1 MTLPKI
7 NAPVF
12 TVKLP
17 SSGETVNFRPFTVK
31 EEKILLMAASSEDAS
46 QIVTSLG
53 QIVNNCCFDLK
64 VEGLATFDVEY
75 LFMQIRSKSVGN
87 IITVTV
93 NDEEGGEENIRKAE
107 VDLDK
112 LEVVFPEEISNE
124 IKLDDNVTMFMK
136 YPKFKSIDDLSD
148 SESDTPEVSVFRTG
162 VDKLIVNDEVL
173 SFSDYSDSDI
183 ELFVDSFTTK
193 NMKDVQDFF
202 ANIPYLKAKAVTL
215 VEKEGDEVREVEIV
229 GLTSFF
235 M

>member
-1 MTLPKI
+1 
-7 NAPVF
+7 
-12 TVKLP
+12 
-17 SSGETVNFRPFTVK
+17 
-31 EEKILLMAASSEDAS
+31 
-46 QIVTSLG
+46 
-53 QIVNNCCFDLK
+53 
-64 VEGLATFDVEY
+64 
-75 LFMQIRSKSVGN
+75 
-87 IITVTV
+87 
-93 NDEEGGEENIRKAE
+93 
-107 VDLDK
+107 
-112 LEVVFPEEISNE
+112 
-124 IKLDDNVTMFMK
+124 MFMK

-148 SESDTPEVSVFRTG
+148 SVSDTPEVTVFRTG

-215 VEKEGDEVREVEIV
+215 VEKEGDEVREVDIV

>member
-1 MTLPKI
+1 
-7 NAPVF
+7 VF

-93 NDEEGGEENIRKAE
+93 NDEEGDEKNIRKAE

-148 SESDTPEVSVFRTG
+148 SVSDTPEVTVFRTG

>member
-1 MTLPKI
+1 
-7 NAPVF
+7 VF

-93 NDEEGGEENIRKAE
+93 NDEEGDEKNIRKAE

-148 SESDTPEVSVFRTG
+148 SVSDTPEVTVFRTG

-215 VEKEGDEVREVEIV
+215 VEKEGDEVREVDIV